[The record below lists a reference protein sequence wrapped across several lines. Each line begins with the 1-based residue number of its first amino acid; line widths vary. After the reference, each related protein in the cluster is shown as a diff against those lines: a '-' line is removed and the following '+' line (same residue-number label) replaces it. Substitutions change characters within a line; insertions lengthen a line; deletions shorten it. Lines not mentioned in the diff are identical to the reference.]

1 MRHVMS
7 KTHGLKL
14 RCYADFM
21 IDLNDYLAVF
31 PGSKA
36 SDKICETEFNEMFL
50 DIISHSRIS
59 QAYVKGVDCKS
70 INNNNI

>member
-1 MRHVMS
+1 MSKQKQAMRHGMS
-7 KTHGLKL
+7 KPHGLKV

-36 SDKICETEFNEMFL
+36 SDKIRETSLNGILFHSVPNSWIRQSYVQGFNF
-50 DIISHSRIS
+50 
-59 QAYVKGVDCKS
+59 
-70 INNNNI
+70 